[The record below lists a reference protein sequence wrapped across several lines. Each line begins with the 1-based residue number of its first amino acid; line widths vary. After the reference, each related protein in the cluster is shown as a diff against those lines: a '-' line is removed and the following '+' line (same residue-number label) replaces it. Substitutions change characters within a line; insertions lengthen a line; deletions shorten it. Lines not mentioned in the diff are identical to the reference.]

1 MEACYEPFK
10 KAVQSCG
17 TELEE
22 TPTDS
27 GGCLLWAVWSGRGS
41 RWSFI
46 QTNRSYLTIA
56 GLHWHRALQMPWC
69 VFKQEQTWRGARRV
83 SALVTFS
90 NQRCQT
96 TQGGQV
102 FCWTCYTQA
111 GKNYSGMWWLM
122 SVSAA
127 ETTNESFHVEGK
139 WQKTDLQDSRL
150 WVIQGR
156 GAILTRKSPQK
167 TSKICKNKLLNASQR
182 SSQCAEWA
190 GLAEA
195 GVAEQGVLVW
205 TPPQNQ
211 TKGQR

>member
-1 MEACYEPFK
+1 MEVCYEPFK

-102 FCWTCYTQA
+102 FCWICYTQA

-127 ETTNESFHVEGK
+127 ETTNESFHAEGK
-139 WQKTDLQDSRL
+139 WQKTDLGFRTADFGLFRVEELSWQEKVPR
-150 WVIQGR
+150 R
-156 GAILTRKSPQK
+156 H
-167 TSKICKNKLLNASQR
+167 QR
-182 SSQCAEWA
+182 SVRTNSSMLHK
-190 GLAEA
+190 GLHN
-195 GVAEQGVLVW
+195 VQNEQAWQKLV
-205 TPPQNQ
+205 
-211 TKGQR
+211 